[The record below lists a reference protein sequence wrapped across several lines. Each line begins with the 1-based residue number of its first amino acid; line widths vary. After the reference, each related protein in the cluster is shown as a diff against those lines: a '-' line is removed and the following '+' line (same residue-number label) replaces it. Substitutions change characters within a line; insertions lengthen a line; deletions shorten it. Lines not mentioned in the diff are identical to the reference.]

1 MKIFLAIFISLA
13 LSACS
18 TWVYKY
24 DITQGNF
31 LNQDDVNKLRVEMTQ
46 EQVKYVLGTPVLENP
61 FSSDK
66 WHYIHTNKS
75 GKTDITIRRELIII
89 FKDGKL
95 FEIEGDYKRPE
106 QFETPLES

>member
-1 MKIFLAIFISLA
+1 MKIFLAIFTTFV

-46 EQVKYVLGTPVLENP
+46 EQVQYVLGTPVLENP

-66 WHYIHTNKS
+66 WHYIHTTKS
-75 GKTDITIRRELIII
+75 GKTDITTRRELVII

-95 FEIEGDYKRPE
+95 FDLQGDYKRPDE
-106 QFETPLES
+106 FDTPLES